1 MSSVNRVFLLGNL
14 GRDPESKPVGDSG
27 VCKFSLATSWTSGGK
42 EDVAW
47 HQIEAWGK
55 TGELCQKYL
64 KKGAKVCVE
73 GRIRYSQWEKDGVK
87 LTQTSIVADRVTFLS
102 TFAKEDDKPKEPF
115 AGMKVTK
122 QSFDGDYGLS
132 PEDVPF

>member
-14 GRDPESKPVGDSG
+14 GRDPESKAVGDSR

-55 TGELCQKYL
+55 TGEICQKYL

-87 LTQTSIVADRVTFLS
+87 QYGTSIVADRVTFLS
-102 TFAKEDDKPKEPF
+102 TQAKEDNPREPF
-115 AGMKVTK
+115 EGMKVTK

>member
-14 GRDPESKPVGDSG
+14 GRDPESRQVGDSS
-27 VCKFSLATSWTSGGK
+27 VCKYSLATSYGSGGK

-55 TGELCQKYL
+55 TAELCQKYL

-73 GRIRYSQWEKDGVK
+73 GRIKYSSWEKDGVK
-87 LTQTSIVADRVTFLS
+87 HTGTSIVADRVTFLS
-102 TFAKEDDKPKEPF
+102 TQAKDEPKEPF